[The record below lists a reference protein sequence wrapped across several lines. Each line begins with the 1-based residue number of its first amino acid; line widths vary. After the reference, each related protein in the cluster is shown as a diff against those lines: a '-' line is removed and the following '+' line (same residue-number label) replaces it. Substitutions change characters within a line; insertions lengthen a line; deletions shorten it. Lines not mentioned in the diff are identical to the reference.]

1 MWVKRNT
8 MGAGTTDAFLFNYGV
23 GIGSTQ
29 VPNGVRLAVGSV
41 QITDNQVN
49 TTNLNATGVG
59 TINTANIT
67 NLSISG
73 VVTSGGYNIGIQS
86 GGLSVTTGVITSLN
100 FIGAGNTF
108 SYNAGTKTVDINI
121 GGSQWTFTDQA
132 NPTTSSIYRVN
143 GNVGVGTTNP
153 TSKLNVW
160 GTVSIGATN
169 SIDLGSVETLFKVVN
184 DNQIYAGAGS
194 ILNEGYGSGIAQPG
208 YIARFAR
215 GTAAAPSQV
224 LANDRLAYLVGGGFG
239 TSTFVH
245 STSLDFFAQEDYT
258 QSARGSYIRFTTTNI
273 GEITRSEKVRI
284 TASGNVGIATTTP
297 AEKLTVVGNTLL
309 SGDVGINTNSITNPN
324 LTGVGNSFNG
334 VYIANGMIIVD
345 NTLEG
350 DHYIGTAYNGL
361 MAGPV
366 TINGILTVDGNYVV
380 V

>member
-1 MWVKRNT
+1 

-41 QITDNQVN
+41 QLTDNQVN

-59 TINTANIT
+59 TINTISANTANIT

-73 VVTSGGYNIGIQS
+73 IITSGGYNIGIQS

-143 GNVGVGTTNP
+143 GNVGIGTTNP
-153 TSKLNVW
+153 TSKLDVFNGDIVL
-160 GTVSIGATN
+160 TT
-169 SIDLGSVETLFKVVN
+169 
-184 DNQIYAGAGS
+184 
-194 ILNEGYGSGIAQPG
+194 PG
-208 YIARFAR
+208 DPRLYIQTT
-215 GTAAAPSQV
+215 GPG
-224 LANDRLAYLVGGGFG
+224 GGGFDIKKSDNSWSWRFTG
-239 TSTFVH
+239 EPDGFKIRDH
-245 STSLDFFAQEDYT
+245 LNSLDKFYIEDGAT
-258 QSARGSYIRFTTTNI
+258 GNVWFNNIQNVGVGTTN
-273 GEITRSEKVRI
+273 
-284 TASGNVGIATTTP
+284 P

-309 SGDVGINTNSITNPN
+309 TGDVGINTTSITNPN

-350 DHYIGTAYNGL
+350 DHYIGTSYNGL

-366 TINGILTVDGNYVV
+366 TINGTLTVDGNYVV